1 MTAEFTGQWV
11 RRGGVLVPVMPDPV
25 KKPGRKP
32 RKVLFDWDETQL
44 RAAHSAY
51 VSGDR
56 DLWTREGERL
66 YNTGRKRIQSARLSK
81 IDLEWAE
88 RDAVKW
94 SWEVD
99 TRTNRRVSM
108 ANR

>member
-1 MTAEFTGQWV
+1 MTAEFQGSWV

-25 KKPGRKP
+25 KKRGRNQ
-32 RKVLFDWDETQL
+32 RKVLFDWDDTQL

-66 YNTGRKRIQSARLSK
+66 YNTGRKRVQSARLSK
-81 IDLEWAE
+81 VDREWAN
-88 RDAVKW
+88 RDAVRA
-94 SWEVD
+94 SWRLFEH
-99 TRTNRRVSM
+99 TNRVLG
-108 ANR
+108 